1 MARSSPSSLLDHRH
15 LQMFPVLDATQIAIA
30 RRFGGEPR
38 QFKPHEIVF
47 KVGEVGAPAYL
58 VLSGS
63 IEVAGRDGLG
73 RRNEI
78 TTHGPGELTGEISQ
92 LSGGPAFA
100 EGCAGDNG
108 AEAVPFNA
116 AQLHALVVATAE
128 VGEAVM
134 RAFILRRVFLIESG
148 TGMVLLGAGDT
159 AEALRL
165 ETFLRRNGLPYTMLD
180 PQSDPAAA
188 QLIDRLG
195 LSAAELPLAICPDGT
210 MLRRPHER
218 DLAQCLG
225 LLPTSLADRSY
236 DVAIVGAGP
245 AGLAAAVYAASEGLS
260 VLVLDARAFGGQAG
274 ASARIENYLGFPTGI
289 SGEALA
295 GRAYAQAE
303 KFGAVMAIPALVKLV
318 KQPPVETR
326 TNGGGFELELEENQP
341 VRALTVVI
349 ASGARYRKLAL
360 PNLSTFE
367 GRGVYYWASPIE
379 SKLCARREVI
389 VVGGGNSAG
398 QATVF
403 LASEVSR
410 AHLLVR
416 GRSLGENMSQYLVDR
431 IKALPNVEVHTQ
443 TEVTQLIGTP
453 LLGLQAVCWQNRASG
468 KEEKRGIRHVFLF
481 IGAEPNTEFLKDCAV
496 SVDATGFVRTGE
508 SATLSAPPWASQER
522 RCLPHETSQHGVFA
536 IGDVRAGSVKRV
548 SAAVGEGAALVAQ
561 LHDYLRA
568 TRAEHPH
575 D

>member
-1 MARSSPSSLLDHRH
+1 MARSSPSSLLEHRRE
-15 LQMFPVLDATQIAIA
+15 QMFPVLDANQIAIA

-38 QFKPHEIVF
+38 QFKPREIVI
-47 KVGEVGAPAYL
+47 KVGDVGAPAYL

-92 LSGGPAFA
+92 LSGGPALA
-100 EGCAGDNG
+100 ETCAGDNG
-108 AEAVPFNA
+108 AQAVPFDA
-116 AQLHALVVATAE
+116 AQLRALVVATAE

-148 TGMVLLGAGDT
+148 TGLVLLGASDT

-165 ETFLRRNGLPYTMLD
+165 QTFLRRNALPYTMLD

-218 DLAQCLG
+218 ALAQCLG
-225 LLPTSLADRSY
+225 LLPNSLADRSY

-245 AGLAAAVYAASEGLS
+245 AGLAAAVYAASEGLL

-295 GRAYAQAE
+295 GRAYAQAQ
-303 KFGAVMAIPALVKLV
+303 KFGAVMAIPAPVKLLR
-318 KQPPVETR
+318 QAPVDTR
-326 TNGGGFELELEENQP
+326 TNGDGFELELEENQP

-349 ASGARYRKLAL
+349 ASGARYRKLDL

-410 AHLLVR
+410 VHLLVR
-416 GRSLGENMSQYLVDR
+416 GRSLGEGMSQYLVDR
-431 IKALPNVEVHTQ
+431 IKALPNVEVHVQ
-443 TEVTQLIGTP
+443 TELTQLIGTP
-453 LLGLQAVCWQNRASG
+453 LLGLQAVCWRDLASG
-468 KEEKRGIRHVFLF
+468 AEEKRPIRHVFLF
-481 IGAEPNTEFLKDCAV
+481 IGAEPNTEWLKDCAV
-496 SVDATGFVRTGE
+496 SVDARGFVRTGE
-508 SATLSAPPWASQER
+508 SATLSAAPRAGQER
-522 RCLPHETSQHGVFA
+522 RCLPLETSRHGVFA

-548 SAAVGEGAALVAQ
+548 AAAVGEGAALVAQ
-561 LHDYLRA
+561 LHDYLRETGAKHA
-568 TRAEHPH
+568 T
-575 D
+575 

>member
-1 MARSSPSSLLDHRH
+1 MARSSPSSLLEHRRE
-15 LQMFPVLDATQIAIA
+15 QIFPVLDARQIAIA
-30 RRFGGEPR
+30 RRFGSEPR

-47 KVGEVGAPAYL
+47 KAGDAGVPAYL

-92 LSGGPAFA
+92 LSGGPALA
-100 EGCAGDNG
+100 EACAGDNG
-108 AEAVPFNA
+108 AEAVPFDA
-116 AQLHALVVATAE
+116 AQLRALVVATAE

-148 TGMVLLGAGDT
+148 TGLVLLGAGDT

-165 ETFLRRNGLPYTMLD
+165 QTFLRRNALPYMVLD

-188 QLIDRLG
+188 QLIDHMG
-195 LSAAELPLAICPDGT
+195 LSAAELPLAICPAGT
-210 MLRRPHER
+210 MLRRPNER
-218 DLAQCLG
+218 TLAQCMG
-225 LLPTSLADRSY
+225 LLPTSHTDRSY

-295 GRAYAQAE
+295 GRAYAQAQ
-303 KFGAVMAIPALVKLV
+303 KFGAVMAIPAPVNLL
-318 KQPPVETR
+318 KQAPVDTGP
-326 TNGGGFELELEENQP
+326 NAGGFELELDEIQP

-349 ASGARYRKLAL
+349 ASGARYRKLDL

-410 AHLLVR
+410 VHLLVR
-416 GRSLGENMSQYLVDR
+416 GRSLGEGMSQYLVDR
-431 IKALPNVEVHTQ
+431 IKALPNVEVHSQ
-443 TEVTQLIGTP
+443 TELTQLIGTP
-453 LLGLQAVCWQNRASG
+453 LLGLQAVCWRDRASG
-468 KEEKRGIRHVFLF
+468 KEEKAAIRHVFLF
-481 IGAEPNTEFLKDCAV
+481 IGAEPNTEWLKDCDV
-496 SVDATGFVRTGE
+496 SVDSTGFVRTGE
-508 SATLSAPPWASQER
+508 SATLSAPPRASQER
-522 RCLPHETSQHGVFA
+522 RCLPLETSRHGVVA

-561 LHDYLRA
+561 LHDYLRE
-568 TRAEHPH
+568 TRAEHPT
-575 D
+575 

>member
-1 MARSSPSSLLDHRH
+1 MARSSPSSLLEHRRE
-15 LQMFPVLDATQIAIA
+15 QMFPVLDATQIAIA

-47 KVGEVGAPAYL
+47 KVGDVGAPAYL

-73 RRNEI
+73 RRSEI

-92 LSGGPAFA
+92 LSGGPALA
-100 EGCAGDNG
+100 EACAGENG
-108 AEAVPFNA
+108 AEAVPFDA
-116 AQLHALVVATAE
+116 AQLSALVVATAE

-148 TGMVLLGAGDT
+148 TGLVLLGAGDT

-165 ETFLRRNGLPYTMLD
+165 QTFLRRNAFPYTMLD

-188 QLIDRLG
+188 QLINQLG
-195 LSAAELPLAICPDGT
+195 LSAEELPLAICPDGT

-218 DLAQCLG
+218 ALAQRLG

-245 AGLAAAVYAASEGLS
+245 AGLAAAVYGASEGLS

-295 GRAYAQAE
+295 GRAYAQAQ
-303 KFGAVMAIPALVKLV
+303 KFGAVMAIQAPVKLL
-318 KQPPVETR
+318 KQAPVDAR
-326 TNGGGFELELEENQP
+326 TNGGFELELEESQP

-349 ASGARYRKLAL
+349 ASGARYRKLDL

-410 AHLLVR
+410 VHLLVR
-416 GRSLGENMSQYLVDR
+416 GRSFGEGMSQYLVDR
-431 IKALPNVEVHTQ
+431 IKALPNVEVHMQ
-443 TEVTQLIGTP
+443 TELTQLIGTP
-453 LLGLQAVCWQNRASG
+453 LLGLQAVCWRDRASG
-468 KEEKRGIRHVFLF
+468 KEEKVAIRHVFLF
-481 IGAEPNTEFLKDCAV
+481 IGAEPNTEWLKDCAV
-496 SVDATGFVRTGE
+496 SVDARGFVRTGE
-508 SATLSAPPWASQER
+508 SATLSARPRASQER
-522 RCLPHETSQHGVFA
+522 RCLPLETSRHGVFA

-561 LHDYLRA
+561 LHDYLRE
-568 TRAEHPH
+568 TRAEHAT
-575 D
+575 

>member
-1 MARSSPSSLLDHRH
+1 
-15 LQMFPVLDATQIAIA
+15 MFPVLDATQIAIA
-30 RRFGGEPR
+30 RGFGGEPR
-38 QFKPHEIVF
+38 RFKPNETVI
-47 KVGEVGAPAYL
+47 KVGDVGAPAYL

-63 IEVAGRDGLG
+63 LEVVGRDGLG

-92 LSGGPAFA
+92 LSGGPALA
-100 EGCAGDNG
+100 ETCAGDKG
-108 AEAVPFNA
+108 AEAVPFDA
-116 AQLHALVVATAE
+116 AQLRALVVATAD

-148 TGMVLLGAGDT
+148 TGVVLLGASDT
-159 AEALRL
+159 AEVLRL
-165 ETFLRRNGLPYTMLD
+165 QSFLRRNALPYTMLD

-195 LSAAELPLAICPDGT
+195 LSPAELPLAVCPNGT

-218 DLAQCLG
+218 ALAQCLG
-225 LLPTSLADRSY
+225 LLPNSLADRSY

-260 VLVLDARAFGGQAG
+260 TLVLDAHAFGGQAG

-295 GRAYAQAE
+295 GRAYAQAQ
-303 KFGAVMAIPALVKLV
+303 KFGAVMAIPAPVKLL
-318 KQPPVETR
+318 KQAPVDPR
-326 TNGGGFELELEENQP
+326 TTGDGFELEIEEDQP

-349 ASGARYRKLAL
+349 ASGARYRRLDL
-360 PNLSTFE
+360 PNLGTFE

-379 SKLCARREVI
+379 AKLCARREVI

-410 AHLLVR
+410 VYLLVR
-416 GRSLGENMSQYLVDR
+416 GRSLREGMSQYLVDR
-431 IKALPNVEVHTQ
+431 INALPNVEVHTQ
-443 TEVTQLIGTP
+443 TELTQLIGTP
-453 LLGLQAVCWQNRASG
+453 LLGLQAVRWRDRATG
-468 KEEKRGIRHVFLF
+468 QEEQRAIRHVFLF
-481 IGAEPNTEFLKDCAV
+481 IGAEPNTEWLKDCAV
-496 SVDATGFVRTGE
+496 SVDAAGFVRTGE
-508 SATLSAPPWASQER
+508 PATLSAPPQASRDR
-522 RCLPHETSQHGVFA
+522 RCLPLETSRHGVFA

-561 LHDYLRA
+561 LHEYLGA
-568 TRAEHPH
+568 TRAEHAT
-575 D
+575 